1 MIAPQKQIYNGH
13 VLFQT
18 RSQGH
23 GPIVIDPTIPQPQ
36 LTNLGII
43 RQRFRETRHS
53 LGTDLTSRQINPRD
67 AEIVIEKTFQQG
79 FEIGINPPIVEY
91 VVDLPYPIRGRGGEI
106 AVALRAILRSFV
118 TPAAVHLQIHQG
130 RIVFQRPDQIHHA
143 LISDLGIAIQTQYP
157 QGLVGDQ
164 RRRNG
169 RGALHSNVIPI
180 QIQLFHDFVLIQ
192 NVANGRDAGIG
203 DSTFV
208 QIQNFNRHV
217 GEEGV
222 GEFGEFEVA
231 DGFSGEVDG
240 GHFPVGGGANEVE
253 DLGRDFVLGGEG
265 YVAGEGVGRVVVGSE
280 VVGRV
285 VVVVVGSAV
294 DVIVVVIAGSFG
306 ISGAQSD
313 IDGQKFLVVL
323 VGVVVGGTEGSGR
336 VVGPRSRR
344 RVDGLGGIFHGT
356 LSSMAGD
363 SRSVTRSRLG
373 GGASSS
379 SHGRELVARFSVQ
392 IVVVVVIVRVAT
404 PAPPGIG
411 PAILPGEH
419 DRLLQLSA
427 IRHAIG
433 FHASKFQFHLQSVRR
448 HGRWIGQGDAVVV
461 VLDGGHEGAA
471 TEALAGRGGG
481 EEGFVVGEV
490 GGLGIVIV
498 VGGEVGIDR
507 VVGVDDAASVADV
520 VGIVVVI
527 VAGRGE
533 GVARQV
539 KGIFVFVLQAAT
551 TSFPGRRRSWTLLT
565 LRLPSLLAGRTVP
578 HDNHGTPL
586 RTRRDRRTLRMNVR
600 GRRARRL
607 GADHGHHVG
616 DSAGRKERRRYIS
629 VYATVGIPLVAGA
642 GVLVDVREGHVVVEV
657 VAGVVG
663 AAVVVA
669 IVAVAIVAWVAVTAA
684 AAAASSMCAAAA
696 DAAATARVA
705 AAASSR
711 TVTITTLTAATV
723 SAAASVAASAS

>member
-1 MIAPQKQIYNGH
+1 MFPRG
-13 VLFQT
+13 
-18 RSQGH
+18 
-23 GPIVIDPTIPQPQ
+23 TIPRRFAGGLVDVIVVAAVGIENGEPSRGEVFVFVVAAGVGSVSGGVDGA
-36 LTNLGII
+36 LT
-43 RQRFRETRHS
+43 R
-53 LGTDLTSRQINPRD
+53 
-67 AEIVIEKTFQQG
+67 VQG
-79 FEIGINPPIVEY
+79 G
-91 VVDLPYPIRGRGGEI
+91 LRGMIRGRGGSVPGGF
-106 AVALRAILRSFV
+106 AGGFV
-118 TPAAVHLQIHQG
+118 DVVSVAAVG
-130 RIVFQRPDQIHHA
+130 VD
-143 LISDLGIAIQTQYP
+143 D
-157 QGLVGDQ
+157 
-164 RRRNG
+164 
-169 RGALHSNVIPI
+169 
-180 QIQLFHDFVLIQ
+180 
-192 NVANGRDAGIG
+192 RDP
-203 DSTFV
+203 
-208 QIQNFNRHV
+208 
-217 GEEGV
+217 
-222 GEFGEFEVA
+222 
-231 DGFSGEVDG
+231 SGWK
-240 GHFPVGGGANEVE
+240 
-253 DLGRDFVLGGEG
+253 
-265 YVAGEGVGRVVVGSE
+265 
-280 VVGRV
+280 V
-285 VVVVVGSAV
+285 VVV
-294 DVIVVVIAGSFG
+294 IVVA
-306 ISGAQSD
+306 
-313 IDGQKFLVVL
+313 
-323 VGVVVGGTEGSGR
+323 VVV
-336 VVGPRSRR
+336 
-344 RVDGLGGIFHGT
+344 
-356 LSSMAGD
+356 
-363 SRSVTRSRLG
+363 
-373 GGASSS
+373 
-379 SHGRELVARFSVQ
+379 

-461 VLDGGHEGAA
+461 VLDGGHDGAT

-565 LRLPSLLAGRTVP
+565 LRLPPLLAGRTVP